1 VSELETVGG
10 GLAIFCRVG
19 CCFMLLPGISS
30 VRAPMIVRLWLAIG
44 LSVAIAPLVLATGL
58 DLSAFADALGA
69 TGILIAEGVTGAS
82 LGLLVRFV
90 YSAVQAGGGLIA
102 QVSGYNQDV
111 ASDDGHGGSTSE
123 LGALLGMTVVALLM
137 VLDIHHL
144 AIGALV
150 NSYSTFTFGQGID
163 VVLAMENLPAA
174 AGDALRLALTMAL
187 PFIAASL
194 LVNFAFGILNRLA
207 PQLPVFFISTAFLIA
222 VMMWMASALLPSMAV
237 ALAEATLAVFER
249 Y

>member
-1 VSELETVGG
+1 
-10 GLAIFCRVG
+10 
-19 CCFMLLPGISS
+19 
-30 VRAPMIVRLWLAIG
+30 
-44 LSVAIAPLVLATGL
+44 
-58 DLSAFADALGA
+58 
-69 TGILIAEGVTGAS
+69 
-82 LGLLVRFV
+82 
-90 YSAVQAGGGLIA
+90 
-102 QVSGYNQDV
+102 
-111 ASDDGHGGSTSE
+111 
-123 LGALLGMTVVALLM
+123 MTVVALLM

-194 LVNFAFGILNRLA
+194 LVNFAFGVLNRLA